1 MNARNVN
8 ICLFFVVQKSKSETG
23 KKCAWNDSIFVVVS
37 FLSLIIYVL
46 YISIQN
52 QAPKEKKIDDD

>member
-8 ICLFFVVQKSKSETG
+8 ICLFFVVQKSETG
-23 KKCAWNDSIFVVVS
+23 KNCAWYDSIFVVVS